1 MKKLIFILV
10 CLMSFSAKADMD
22 KVCSVD
28 NENSPY
34 KFINENCRRNNVLVW
49 SSVPYERQHFY
60 ISDYCRFDRNV
71 ERTKTGFTGVL
82 YSSVARERL
91 HQD

>member
-1 MKKLIFILV
+1 
-10 CLMSFSAKADMD
+10 MSFSAKADMD

-71 ERTKTGFTGVL
+71 ERTKTGFTCVL
-82 YSSVARERL
+82 YSNVARERL